1 MDDNNNYNYEVG
13 GMQQLD
19 IIVSDRANKVFGDL
33 CERWNMNCSNAMTVT
48 LERIG
53 KGNGIKGVEI

>member
-1 MDDNNNYNYEVG
+1 
-13 GMQQLD
+13 MQQLD